1 MYDNHFTCSN
11 VSIPCVLGPMAMTL
25 SKFIEIL
32 RPPLSPKVI
41 ENTGKVPMGFPFFV
55 TSKDPIQSH
64 LGIREAFY
72 AQRWDLVL
80 LVALLASGG

>member
-11 VSIPCVLGPMAMTL
+11 VSIPHILGPVAITL
-25 SKFIEIL
+25 S
-32 RPPLSPKVI
+32 RHPLSSKVI
-41 ENTGKVPMGFPFFV
+41 EHTGKVPMGFPFFA
-55 TSKDPIQSH
+55 TPKDPIQSH